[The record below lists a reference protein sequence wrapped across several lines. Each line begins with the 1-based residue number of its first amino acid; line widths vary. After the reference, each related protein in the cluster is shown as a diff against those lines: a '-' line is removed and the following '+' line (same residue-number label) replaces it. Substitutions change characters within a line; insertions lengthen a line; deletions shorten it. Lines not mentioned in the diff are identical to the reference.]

1 MGIWEM
7 ADGFLRLLV
16 CTPLVLSRRR
26 YLCSRLLEYRERNR
40 TMNVGAVSCKLLI
53 QRGGYRR
60 FVCILVSIRYGR
72 EIDAFQ
78 DHLCKVFR
86 HFA

>member
-1 MGIWEM
+1 M
-7 ADGFLRLLV
+7 ADGFLRLLA

-26 YLCSRLLEYRERNR
+26 YLCSRLLEYRKRNR
-40 TMNVGAVSCKLLI
+40 SMNVGAVCSKFLI
-53 QRGGYRR
+53 QRGGYRW
-60 FVCILVSIRYGR
+60 FVCILVSIRCVR